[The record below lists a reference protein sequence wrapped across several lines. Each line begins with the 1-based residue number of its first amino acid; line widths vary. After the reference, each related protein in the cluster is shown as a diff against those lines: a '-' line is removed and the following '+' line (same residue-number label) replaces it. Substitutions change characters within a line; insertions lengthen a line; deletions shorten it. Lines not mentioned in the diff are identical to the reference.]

1 MGKGLGKALAI
12 GAIWASGTG
21 ATGQEAIVIRPS
33 PAYYQQQGSAASA
46 PVAAAAVPAA
56 APASAGVPAQPAAA
70 RPAGQLPAHPRTMQ
84 PMAAPAPV
92 SGMGQHRPLAVQPR
106 PGQTGG
112 AIQQPAGAQPRSAA
126 VQPAG
131 MPAQHRPLA
140 VQPRPVAAQ
149 PAAVGVPAR
158 AAYAPQPMPAQPAPM
173 VLQPVPVAAPVA
185 AQPHA
190 APMAGQV
197 LAPVQP
203 AAFPAQPAAYYPEPA
218 YGAAPGT
225 WAEVRETGYAEEY
238 EYEYESGYEWP
249 GISLGPKIG
258 TTGVGGDLTVG
269 LASFLNLRSGANFAS
284 FTVKPTLGD
293 VKYDADVDMLS
304 IPLLVDLYPFG
315 GDFRLTGGA
324 YFQPGTEVGLTS
336 TPGGNVQIGN
346 HVYGPDVVGTLTGK
360 AELSSEITPYLGIGF
375 INTVGKEQRLNLSI
389 DLGVIFQS
397 FDVELTSDGAGMKT
411 QLDTFRKDMEKE
423 EKRLQDDFDKL
434 KIFPVVTLGLALRF

>member
-1 MGKGLGKALAI
+1 MGKGFGKVLAI
-12 GAIWASGTG
+12 GAFWAAGT
-21 ATGQEAIVIRPS
+21 AALGQEAIVIRPS
-33 PAYYQQQGSAASA
+33 PAYYQQQGTAAVAA
-46 PVAAAAVPAA
+46 PVAPTQP
-56 APASAGVPAQPAAA
+56 APARPVAA
-70 RPAGQLPAHPRTMQ
+70 QLPAHPRTAQ
-84 PMAAPAPV
+84 PMAAPAAVP
-92 SGMGQHRPLAVQPR
+92 GMGQHRPLAVQPR
-106 PGQTGG
+106 PVV
-112 AIQQPAGAQPRSAA
+112 AQPQAAYPARRVSGPQPVAAPAA
-126 VQPAG
+126 VPG
-131 MPAQHRPLA
+131 MGQHRPLA

-149 PAAVGVPAR
+149 PQAAAVPAR
-158 AAYAPQPMPAQPAPM
+158 AANAPQQPLPVQPTPMVAQPIPAAVPAQAYPP
-173 VLQPVPVAAPVA
+173 
-185 AQPHA
+185 
-190 APMAGQV
+190 PMAGQV

-203 AAFPAQPAAYYPEPA
+203 VAFPVQPGAYDSEPG

-225 WAEVRETGYAEEY
+225 WAEAGGMGELSEAEYAE